1 VPHHFKNY
9 AAPLLRWAQKTGR
22 DVDYLSD
29 GDLNAI
35 KNGDQLRHAYE
46 LLIFEGHH
54 EYVTDHEYD
63 IVTRYRNAGG
73 NLMFLC
79 ANNFFRRVKV
89 HAGVM
94 TLLGVWR
101 EFGRPEASLIGVQY
115 YRNDNGEHRGP
126 WIVQKTASRVPWLLA
141 NTELAEGSTFSS
153 GGVEADHV
161 VPASP
166 HQVVVVAKIANLY
179 GDGLDSHMT
188 YYETPSGAKVFAA
201 GAFSLT
207 SAIWTQPVQ
216 TLMGNLWERLSKD

>member
-1 VPHHFKNY
+1 
-9 AAPLLRWAQKTGR
+9 
-22 DVDYLSD
+22 
-29 GDLNAI
+29 
-35 KNGDQLRHAYE
+35 
-46 LLIFEGHH
+46 
-54 EYVTDHEYD
+54 
-63 IVTRYRNAGG
+63 VTRYRNAGG

-79 ANNFFRRVKV
+79 ANNFYRRVKV

-115 YRNDNGEHRGP
+115 YRNDNGKHRGP

-141 NTELAEGSTFSS
+141 NTELSEGSTFSS
-153 GGVEADHV
+153 GGIEADHV

-166 HQVVVVAKIANLY
+166 RQVVVVAKIANLY
-179 GDGLDSHMT
+179 EDGLDSHMT